1 MEPSTS
7 VKRNVTVPVG
17 RSERATTRASIRSL
31 ERAAP
36 TRPAAAWDDTRLGV
50 MGMVQSDTTTWQG
63 VTRHELGQAARNH
76 GMQLE
81 GLRYD
86 VTPIGMHYLVI
97 HWDIPAA
104 DEMAWT
110 VDVDGLVDHPLQPMA
125 DIRSRPAVTRPVT
138 MECAGNGR
146 R

>member
-36 TRPAAAWDDTRLGV
+36 TWPAAAWDDTRLGV

-86 VTPIGMHYLVI
+86 VTPIGMHPLI

-110 VDVDGLVDHPLQPMA
+110 VDVDGLVDHPLVPDGRHPLTTA
-125 DIRSRPAVTRPVT
+125 AVTRPVT